1 MSVAEMSEEQT
12 ARKGRRAPKVQKP
25 QLDPRERA
33 RQRKQTRTAYAL
45 LAPAIIL
52 LAIMVGYPGI
62 TMVTN
67 SFTDFTIKNKMM
79 DMPANFVGIDNYIKV
94 LSTPD
99 FALVLIRSLVLMVVM
114 TTLIMVMGT
123 LIAVLMTRLSK
134 TFRIL
139 VMVGLLLAW
148 SMPPLSS
155 TVVFGWIF
163 DSQYGVINALLNR
176 ITGTQ
181 NFTNHSWL
189 AEPLTFFVVLTIIV
203 VWMGIPFVAFTT
215 YAALGQ
221 VPTEVLE
228 ASALDG
234 ASGIKRFRLI
244 IFPYIRSV
252 MAVVF
257 ILQVIWN
264 MRIFTQVFALQGR
277 GGTPSETN
285 VLGTYMFRLGPDN
298 FGMTGAIGVLMV
310 IILMAI
316 SFSYIRSTLKEEA
329 K

>member
-1 MSVAEMSEEQT
+1 MSVAEKRATTKAQRPSPVLELDLR
-12 ARKGRRAPKVQKP
+12 ARKRRRA
-25 QLDPRERA
+25 
-33 RQRKQTRTAYAL
+33 QTRAAYLL
-45 LAPAIIL
+45 LAPSIIL
-52 LAIMVGYPGI
+52 LGVMVGYPGV

-67 SFTDFTIKNKMM
+67 SFTDFTIKNKML
-79 DMPANFVGIDNYIKV
+79 DTPAEFVGFSNYVEVITSGDFVVV
-94 LSTPD
+94 L
-99 FALVLIRSLVLMVVM
+99 VRSLVLMVVM
-114 TTLIMVMGT
+114 TALIIVMGT
-123 LIAVLMTRLSK
+123 LIAVLMTKLSK
-134 TFRIL
+134 GFRLL

-163 DSQYGVINALLNR
+163 DSQYGVINAALNFL
-176 ITGTQ
+176 TGTTQ
-181 NFTNHSWL
+181 FNNHSWL
-189 AEPLTFFVVLTIIV
+189 ANPVTFFLVLIIIV

-221 VPTEVLE
+221 VPAEVLE
-228 ASALDG
+228 AAALDG
-234 ASGIKRFRLI
+234 ASGPARFRLI

-252 MAVVF
+252 MMVVV

-285 VLGTYMFRLGPDN
+285 VLGTYMFRLGPDD

-316 SFSYIRSTLKEEA
+316 SFGYIRSTLKEEQ